1 MSAGERIKE
10 RMKALGIRSQ
20 NTLAKMAGLSQ
31 SGLSTILSGKAK
43 PREDSM
49 EALAKALNCTVAD
62 LYDDQPPEPQVDDD
76 VWTLREQL
84 RRDPEIRVLF
94 SAARNA
100 SPEHLRAAVAML
112 KALKDNEH
120 GDD

>member
-1 MSAGERIKE
+1 
-10 RMKALGIRSQ
+10 MKQLGTMVGASEASISQYETGKHQPDNDMMLKIADALGVSLDYLMGRS
-20 NTLAKMAGLSQ
+20 
-31 SGLSTILSGKAK
+31 
-43 PREDSM
+43 
-49 EALAKALNCTVAD
+49 
-62 LYDDQPPEPQVDDD
+62 EPQEDDD
-76 VWTLREQL
+76 VWALREHL